1 MRLDVPT
8 LLVVLAGLTLMLA
21 MGMLVQ
27 SRRSAN
33 ARYMLNLALALLL
46 VGPGFLLV
54 ALRGLI
60 PDWISIVVANAG
72 ILAGLGMCW
81 NGFRAF
87 NHRRPRP
94 AAVVIPPL
102 LWVLAC
108 LHPHFYAS
116 FPLRT
121 AAAWTGITLFA
132 FGLSYEIWIR
142 GADRLPARRP
152 IGVLCLAAAIVA
164 FTEVAFSL
172 LHRHQVAVRLN
183 DGWASLPILF
193 SIYCLFGATILSLV
207 MTQQRTVHRLRRQ
220 ASQDALTGLLNRGAF
235 VEAASAQLKA
245 ATLTDSDIGLLLFD
259 LDRFKEVND
268 GHGHAAGD
276 AVLVAFAEIL
286 RRSLRQTD
294 VIGRIGGEEFAAL
307 LTGVDARRANLI
319 AEGIRLEL
327 ARLAI
332 DHAGTAI
339 ATTVSVGLTIARA
352 RETGLTSL
360 MERTDGALYM
370 AKRGGRDR
378 VETAPA

>member
-1 MRLDVPT
+1 
-8 LLVVLAGLTLMLA
+8 
-21 MGMLVQ
+21 
-27 SRRSAN
+27 
-33 ARYMLNLALALLL
+33 
-46 VGPGFLLV
+46 
-54 ALRGLI
+54 
-60 PDWISIVVANAG
+60 
-72 ILAGLGMCW
+72 
-81 NGFRAF
+81 
-87 NHRRPRP
+87 
-94 AAVVIPPL
+94 
-102 LWVLAC
+102 
-108 LHPHFYAS
+108 
-116 FPLRT
+116 
-121 AAAWTGITLFA
+121 
-132 FGLSYEIWIR
+132 
-142 GADRLPARRP
+142 
-152 IGVLCLAAAIVA
+152 
-164 FTEVAFSL
+164 
-172 LHRHQVAVRLN
+172 
-183 DGWASLPILF
+183 
-193 SIYCLFGATILSLV
+193 

-235 VEAASAQLKA
+235 VEAASAQLKT

-268 GHGHAAGD
+268 SHGHAAGD